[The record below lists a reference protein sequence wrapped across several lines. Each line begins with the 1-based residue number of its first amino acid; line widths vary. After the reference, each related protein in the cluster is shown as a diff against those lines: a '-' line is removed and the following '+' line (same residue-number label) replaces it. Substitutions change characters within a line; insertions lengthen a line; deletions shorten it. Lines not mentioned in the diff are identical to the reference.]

1 MGKTAR
7 LHLSTRSTPE
17 AVQYGPCPRIRLAP
31 ELQPLGREGRLA
43 GRMRRPD
50 IGIGEAHKKGPVL
63 SAQRADRE
71 ARRAGTQKPSPVA
84 GALQELQGATERCL
98 RRACTD
104 AGHGLGYLLMEG
116 EGGHG
121 GGEER
126 GWRREEGGGG
136 NGVAV
141 RMGCGGRGG
150 V

>member
-1 MGKTAR
+1 MIHGIPRQRYTSTGRGGRRRGGTPIPHMGKTAR

-71 ARRAGTQKPSPVA
+71 ARRAGTQKLSPVA

-98 RRACTD
+98 
-104 AGHGLGYLLMEG
+104 
-116 EGGHG
+116 
-121 GGEER
+121 
-126 GWRREEGGGG
+126 
-136 NGVAV
+136 
-141 RMGCGGRGG
+141 
-150 V
+150 